1 VHGILCQVVR
11 LPVKRFRLQIVR
23 YWTLAPFSIPGF
35 VARGLL
41 DVVRDFLRKSSPM
54 SSSPISTNYSAYN
67 YLSYLLGNTSSTT
80 SSLTG
85 TSDGTDPLLKIL
97 A

>member
-1 VHGILCQVVR
+1 VRGILCQVVR
-11 LPVKRFRLQIVR
+11 LLVKRFPLQIVR
-23 YWTLAPFSIPGF
+23 YWTLAPFQIPGF

-54 SSSPISTNYSAYN
+54 SPSPISTNYFA
-67 YLSYLLGNTSSTT
+67 TSN
-80 SSLTG
+80 LTG
-85 TSDGTDPLLKIL
+85 TSDGTDSLLNIL